1 MVTSIILAGGE
12 GSRIRRNKAL
22 ELIGDRSS
30 IQRVVERVG
39 IVSDQILIVGSPVQ
53 FSFLS
58 GYDVEYRADLH
69 PGKGPLGG
77 IYTGLASS
85 KSLYTL
91 VVACDMPFL
100 NVELLRYMM
109 KLSPGFDAV
118 IPKVGRI
125 QPLHAVYCKSCL
137 DSIRRRLENNQLGVT
152 YFLKT
157 VNVRYIDQIECQRF
171 DPQLL
176 SFFNVNSQADL
187 VQANTLA
194 RENVDSGSGDSR
206 NTS

>member
-30 IQRVVERVG
+30 IQRVVERVA

-58 GYDVEYRADLH
+58 SYDVEYRADLH

-100 NVELLRYMM
+100 NVALLRYMM

-137 DSIRRRLENNQLGVT
+137 DGIRRRLENNQLGVT

-206 NTS
+206 NAS

>member
-12 GSRIRRNKAL
+12 GSRVRGNKAL
-22 ELIGDRSS
+22 EFIGGRSS
-30 IQRVVERVG
+30 IQRVVERVAV
-39 IVSDQILIVGSPVQ
+39 VSDQILIVGSPVQ

-58 GYDVEYRADLH
+58 GYDVEYRADSH

-85 KSLYTL
+85 KSLYNL

-100 NVELLRYMM
+100 NVALLHYMM
-109 KLSPGFDAV
+109 KLSPGFNAV
-118 IPKVGRI
+118 IPKVGMI
-125 QPLHAVYCKSCL
+125 QPLHAIYCKSCL
-137 DSIRRRLENNQLGVT
+137 DGIRRRLENNQLGVT

-187 VQANTLA
+187 AQANTLA

-206 NTS
+206 NAS

>member
-30 IQRVVERVG
+30 IQRVVERVA

-58 GYDVEYRADLH
+58 GYEVEYRADLH

-100 NVELLRYMM
+100 NVALLRYMM

-137 DSIRRRLENNQLGVT
+137 DGIRRRLENNQLRVT
-152 YFLKT
+152 CFLKT

-206 NTS
+206 NAS

>member
-39 IVSDQILIVGSPVQ
+39 IVSDQILIVGSPAQ

-100 NVELLRYMM
+100 NVALLRYMM

-137 DSIRRRLENNQLGVT
+137 DGIRRRLENNQLGVT

-206 NTS
+206 NAS